1 MNAVSWRKWLL
12 VGLGAAVA
20 ALFLYRGALDGTF
33 VSDDFNHVPSNPHIQ
48 SLDWPHLT
56 ALLDPAGLPAR
67 ATSNYA
73 PVHLLIHALQW
84 QAFGLS
90 TRGYHVTNVLLHA
103 GICLLLGAFY
113 LASGIPRAGAAL
125 LAALFL
131 LHPANVEAVAW
142 IFQVKSIVAL
152 GLSLAALLAF
162 PGLPLVSGAFFALAL
177 LTKISALY
185 ALPVAAAQLW
195 VRRASGRQ
203 WRWLGLWL
211 AIAVACSIAELPL
224 FQRTGEA
231 PSSYVILDPGE
242 RIRSMVAI
250 AGRYLVMSAT
260 SWGISPTHEPAPAT
274 SLADPWWLFGA
285 AALVAVGARALVT
298 LRRRREESV
307 FWVWAAASYVPISQV
322 FTFIYPMA
330 DRYLYFILPG
340 LLGAGFWMAHDAMEF
355 LAARLRIPARRV
367 FAIVAIAA
375 AVVGGAFALRT
386 SQQAFVWQSEE
397 RVMREAVR
405 RYPDGIG
412 GLFLRAR
419 TAAQGGDWPAAIA
432 ALDRLADRGYAVFI
446 AVGGEPAFAPIRETE
461 EYQRVFRR
469 FAANWIRSTPLA
481 SDASPAELR
490 AMGLAHAIVGDDAAA
505 DTFYQRALE
514 TAGLDAAFIRS
525 EWDALRRQRR

>member
-1 MNAVSWRKWLL
+1 MNSLSWRKWLVL
-12 VGLGAAVA
+12 GVGTSVT
-20 ALFLYRGALDGTF
+20 ALFLYGGSLDGSF
-33 VSDDFNHVPSNPHIQ
+33 VSDDINHVPNNPHIR
-48 SLDWPHLT
+48 SLDWPHLV

-103 GICLLLGAFY
+103 GVCLLLGAFY
-113 LASGIPRAGAAL
+113 FASGIPRASAAL
-125 LAALFL
+125 LATLFL

-152 GLSLAALLAF
+152 GFSLAALLAF
-162 PGLPLVSGAFFALAL
+162 PSLPLVSGAFLALAL

-231 PSSYVILDPGE
+231 PSSYVILDAGE

-250 AGRYLVMSAT
+250 AGRYLVMAAT
-260 SWGISPTHEPAPAT
+260 SWGISPTHEPAPA
-274 SLADPWWLFGA
+274 SSFADPWWLFGVV
-285 AALVAVGARALVT
+285 ALAAVGARALAT
-298 LRRRREESV
+298 LRGRREESV
-307 FWVWAAASYVPISQV
+307 FWVWAAASYLPVSQI
-322 FTFIYPMA
+322 FPFIYPMG

-340 LLGAGFWMAHDAMEF
+340 LLGAGFWMVHDAVEF
-355 LAARLRIPARRV
+355 LAARLRIPARRLL
-367 FAIVAIAA
+367 AIAA
-375 AVVGGAFALRT
+375 TGAAVAGAVFAVRT
-386 SQQAFVWQSEE
+386 SQQAFVWRSEE
-397 RVMREAVR
+397 LVMREAVR

-419 TAAQGGDWPAAIA
+419 TAAQRGDWPAAIV

-446 AVGGEPAFAPIRETE
+446 AVDGEPAFAPIRGSE

-469 FAANWIRSTPLA
+469 FASNWIRATPLA
-481 SDASPAELR
+481 PNALPAELR
-490 AMGLAHAIVGDDAAA
+490 AMGLAHAIIGDDAAA
-505 DTFYQRALE
+505 DTFYRRALE
-514 TAGLDAAFIRS
+514 TAGPDAEFIRS